1 MPCCQLNMHVCAKN
15 KHHTCMYEP
24 PNCAVLSADFFSD
37 PSCLHRKQM
46 TIDFFA
52 LGIYCTKT
60 LIFSEGHWAVLSFH
74 TLLHQI
80 SQYPPK
86 HLHLSRFSIHS
97 AVCCP
102 VPTCPRYRGVEVA
115 RWIVAAPLR
124 TSDQATMS
132 FMVSLWQYQDTGDL
146 EAPRTGGGVATLE
159 PDLELPHGMA
169 QCVAK
174 PSKFARL
181 ALHRRTGW
189 RDISAGSSVAT

>member
-1 MPCCQLNMHVCAKN
+1 MHVCAKN

-37 PSCLHRKQM
+37 PSWLHRKL
-46 TIDFFA
+46 TIHF
-52 LGIYCTKT
+52 
-60 LIFSEGHWAVLSFH
+60 FSEGHWAVLSFH

-102 VPTCPRYRGVEVA
+102 SVPTCPRYRGVEVA

-169 QCVAK
+169 QCGAK

-181 ALHRRTGW
+181 ALHRCTGW
-189 RDISAGSSVAT
+189 